1 MDCNNIQIL
10 LNRLSPPS
18 ITRAQQEHIIQQY
31 SKQSAGISRVPY
43 LELLSRIVAD
53 MHTSSD
59 VLLLAGRLLV
69 EHVRRNV
76 CNVCNACGMRL
87 CDRIHYLATRGVYD
101 VSILAKYTKSDIERI
116 EREVYKDELDYTLP
130 YVSARVFRDK
140 YLLKDADGNIL
151 ETPQQANVVLCM
163 CVFMNEDD
171 DARRMHYISR
181 MYDYLSH
188 FVINLPTPLY
198 AGLRTTLKSYSS
210 CCVLDIGDDSDS
222 ILSTAYMAGKA
233 VTHRYGIGFN
243 CCRLSN
249 NILQVLKLLEAST
262 KTFTQGVR
270 SGSACASF
278 PFWHIDI
285 QLIVQLKNNR
295 GVVENR
301 VRNIDYSIG
310 VNRLFLERALNNKN
324 ISLFKPCDVPLLS
337 NSSKYSSE
345 DFRRIYVQYEAS
357 TTCISISALEL
368 LKSICKERYETGR
381 VYIYFMDNINT
392 YSPFTNSI
400 FSPNLCQEI
409 FLPTQPSYIY
419 PHTQGLAGVCILA
432 SVNVGRLIDTDN
444 FTDMQDI
451 AYILVRALNNV
462 IDMQDYAF
470 PQLADMAKHYRPLGI
485 GISDLFHLLA
495 IKHLKHNTADCRKY
509 VHRMMEHWQYYL
521 IEASCNLAAEHGK
534 CSAFDECCRYARG
547 VLPLYKSSVDDV
559 CDNILEMDWSVL
571 DAKVK
576 KYGMRNT
583 CLSAVPPTSSSSAI
597 SNSTPGI
604 DPPRSLLTTKL
615 SKAGTVYSLVPDHA
629 SLAQHYETAQCID
642 NAEYIKLVGVIQ
654 KFVDQGISTST
665 YYLGGTPSV
674 GDIIKEITTAYS
686 YGLKSLYY
694 LNTTKG
700 IDDASSDV
708 VCSEGAC
715 TI

>member
-1 MDCNNIQIL
+1 MNDIDIQSL
-10 LNRLSPPS
+10 LNKLSPPS
-18 ITRAQQEHIIQQY
+18 ITHAQQQHIIQQY
-31 SKQSAGISRVPY
+31 SKQCNGISHVSY

-53 MHTSSD
+53 MHNSSD
-59 VLLLAGRLLV
+59 VLLLAGRLLI
-69 EHVRRNV
+69 EYVR
-76 CNVCNACGMRL
+76 CNVCDVCGIKL
-87 CDRIHYLATRGVYD
+87 YDRIYYLVVKGVYD
-101 VSILAKYTKSDIERI
+101 VNILNKYTKSDIEYI
-116 EREVYKDELDYTLP
+116 EHEIYDDELDYTLS
-130 YVSARVFRDK
+130 YVSARMFCDK
-140 YLLKDADGNIL
+140 YLLKDVNDNIM
-151 ETPQQANVVLCM
+151 ETPQQANIVVCM
-163 CVFMNEDD
+163 CLFMNEDD
-171 DARRMHYISR
+171 NLKRIQYISR
-181 MYDYLSH
+181 MYNYLSH
-188 FVINLPTPLY
+188 FIINLPTPLY
-198 AGLRTTLKSYSS
+198 AGLRTPLKSYSS

-243 CCRLSN
+243 CCRLSSN
-249 NILQVLKLLEAST
+249 TLQVLKLLEAST

-310 VNRLFLERALNNKN
+310 VNRLFLERALSNKN
-324 ISLFKPCDVPLLS
+324 ISLFRPCDVPLLS

-357 TTCISISALEL
+357 TTCVSMSALEL

-381 VYIYFMDNINT
+381 VYIYFMDNANT
-392 YSPFTNSI
+392 YSPFNNSI

-444 FTDMQDI
+444 FSDMQDI

-470 PQLADMAKHYRPLGI
+470 PQLADMAKHFRPLGI

-521 IEASCNLAAEHGK
+521 IDASCNLAAEHGR
-534 CSAFDECCRYARG
+534 CSAFDECCRYARSI
-547 VLPLYKSSVDDV
+547 LPLYKSSVDDI
-559 CDNILEMDWSVL
+559 CDNILEMDWNVL

-615 SKAGTVYSLVPDHA
+615 SKHGTVYSLVPDYTA
-629 SLAQHYETAQCID
+629 LAQHYETAQYID

-665 YYLGGTPSV
+665 YYLNDTPSI
-674 GDIIKEITTAYS
+674 GDIIREITTAYS

-700 IDDASSDV
+700 TDDASSDV
-708 VCSEGAC
+708 VCGEGAC